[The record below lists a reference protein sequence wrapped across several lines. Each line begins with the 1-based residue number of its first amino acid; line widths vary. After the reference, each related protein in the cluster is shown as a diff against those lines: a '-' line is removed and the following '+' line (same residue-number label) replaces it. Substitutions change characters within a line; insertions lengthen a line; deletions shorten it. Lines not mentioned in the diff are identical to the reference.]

1 MPLDSPSLDHDASIA
16 QSGISYVDSDES
28 KKGERVALPNRAASP
43 LERQWKSLAHL
54 PTDTKAREVLIPEL
68 PHARL
73 EALKNSG
80 ALTLRPASASS
91 TEAIAAALF
100 GDPGTPMKTAG
111 NCALGAPTVFLPSR
125 QNRVSFEVN
134 RVQQKILIFVKST
147 RKKAVEIDLS
157 RWHSE
162 NVVTL
167 QDLRDGYHTTEIL
180 EILRTPKT
188 PTVYSVAAHTVM
200 YSNLVPVGNI
210 SVDSDFKLSLHNDA
224 IGVKV
229 LSKPL
234 FTITGEIQ
242 KGRFVIVAR
251 SKSSRQQK
259 DVGFSSG
266 WIAKKKIVKFL
277 KESTFENNLEI
288 DEGIW
293 NDRADSL
300 EGTLKPDQKLSQL
313 LLAGICMAYA
323 FKEEGS

>member
-16 QSGISYVDSDES
+16 QSGISYVDSDGS

-111 NCALGAPTVFLPSR
+111 NCALGAPT
-125 QNRVSFEVN
+125 
-134 RVQQKILIFVKST
+134 QKILIFVKST